1 MKKAGDHMREMNEY
15 GLFEQQSGLGKR
27 GGFTSLGQRITT
39 RHPQLRSQR
48 PVQPDSDEDEIYEEV
63 YPPRLPIS
71 ARRYSAGYDISDE
84 EVYEQGNTRLH
95 VRYVDVPKRR
105 QSLPPPPAA
114 PAPAKQSLRQPI
126 YEDGQT
132 QGRAVQPRRKLHW
145 LFFAGL
151 AMIIM
156 LVGWTAINLFGT
168 WWQTHQDDVTYGTPR
183 TFQLDAIVGHNNDSQ
198 TSPTHFIA
206 ENLHDKIIV
215 VEIPAGDIS
224 KSRSFAITTLTQGS
238 ELTPVTIEL
247 RDVNADGRPD
257 LLVHIGEP
265 GNVFTVILFNNGT
278 QFVSKV

>member
-1 MKKAGDHMREMNEY
+1 MRGMNEY

-27 GGFTSLGQRITT
+27 GGFTAQGERITT
-39 RHPQLRSQR
+39 RQPQLRSQR
-48 PVQPDSDEDEIYEEV
+48 PVQPDIDEEEIVEEV
-63 YPPRLPIS
+63 YPPRLPTS
-71 ARRYSAGYDISDE
+71 ARRYNAGYDISDE

-95 VRYVDVPKRR
+95 VRYVDIPKRR
-105 QSLPPPPAA
+105 QSQLPPA
-114 PAPAKQSLRQPI
+114 PHLKQSQRQPV
-126 YEDGQT
+126 YEDGKT
-132 QGRAVQPRRKLHW
+132 QSRAVHPRRKLHW

-168 WWQTHQDDVTYGTPR
+168 WWQMHQDDVTYGTPR

-215 VEIPAGDIS
+215 VEIPAGDIG
-224 KSRSFAITTLTQGS
+224 KARTYAITALAAGS

-247 RDVNADGRPD
+247 RDLNADGKPD
-257 LLVHIGEP
+257 LLVHIGDP

-278 QFVSKV
+278 QFVSKL

>member
-1 MKKAGDHMREMNEY
+1 MRGMNEY
-15 GLFEQQSGLGKR
+15 GLFEQRSGLGKR
-27 GGFTSLGQRITT
+27 GGFTSQGQRITT
-39 RHPQLRSQR
+39 RQPQIRSQR
-48 PVQPDSDEDEIYEEV
+48 QGQPDVDDDETYDEV
-63 YPPRLPIS
+63 YPPRLPTS

-95 VRYVDVPKRR
+95 VRYVDIPKRR
-105 QSLPPPPAA
+105 QALPPPPAA
-114 PAPAKQSLRQPI
+114 PAKQSPRQPI
-126 YEDGQT
+126 YEDEQT

-145 LFFAGL
+145 LFFVGL

-156 LVGWTAINLFGT
+156 IVGWTAINLFGT
-168 WWQTHQDDVTYGTPR
+168 WWQIHQDDVTYGTPR
-183 TFQLDAIVGHNNDSQ
+183 TFQLDALVGHNNDSQ

-224 KSRSFAITTLTQGS
+224 KSRSYAITALAAGS

-247 RDVNADGRPD
+247 RDVNADGKPD
-257 LLVHIGEP
+257 LLVHIGDS

>member
-1 MKKAGDHMREMNEY
+1 MKKAGEHMRGMNDY

-27 GGFTSLGQRITT
+27 GSFSSLGQRITA
-39 RHPQLRSQR
+39 RQPQLRSQR
-48 PVQPDSDEDEIYEEV
+48 PVQADVDDDEVIEEV
-63 YPPRLPIS
+63 YPPRLPSS
-71 ARRYSAGYDISDE
+71 ARRFGAGYDISDE
-84 EVYEQGNTRLH
+84 AVYEQGNTRFH

-105 QSLPPPPAA
+105 QSQLPPAPP
-114 PAPAKQSLRQPI
+114 PLKQSRQPI
-126 YEDGQT
+126 YEEEQE

-151 AMIIM
+151 ALLIM

-198 TSPTHFIA
+198 TSPTHFIV

-215 VEIPAGDIS
+215 VEMPAGDIS

-247 RDVNADGRPD
+247 RDINADGKPD
-257 LLVHIGEP
+257 LLVHIGDP
-265 GNVFTVILFNNGT
+265 GNVFTVILLNNGT
-278 QFVSKV
+278 QFVSKL

>member
-1 MKKAGDHMREMNEY
+1 VSGINEY
-15 GLFEQQSGLGKR
+15 GLFEQRSGLGNR
-27 GGFTSLGQRITT
+27 GGFTSQGQRITT
-39 RHPQLRSQR
+39 RQPQIRSQR
-48 PVQPDSDEDEIYEEV
+48 QVQPDNDEDEIYEEE
-63 YPPRLPIS
+63 YPPRLPTS
-71 ARRYSAGYDISDE
+71 ARRYTVGYDLSDE
-84 EVYEQGNTRLH
+84 EVYEQGNTRFH

-105 QSLPPPPAA
+105 KSLPPPAA
-114 PAPAKQSLRQPI
+114 PAPAKQSPRQPI
-126 YEDGQT
+126 YEDEQE

-151 AMIIM
+151 AMLIM
-156 LVGWTAINLFGT
+156 LLGWYALSMLST
-168 WWQTHQDDVTYGTPR
+168 WWQIHQDDVTYGTPR

-247 RDVNADGRPD
+247 RDVNADGKPD
-257 LLVHIGEP
+257 LLVHIGDP

-278 QFVSKV
+278 QFVSKL

>member
-1 MKKAGDHMREMNEY
+1 MSGINEY

-27 GGFTSLGQRITT
+27 GGFTAQGQRITT
-39 RHPQLRSQR
+39 RQPHIRSQR
-48 PVQPDSDEDEIYEEV
+48 TGQQDGDDDEIIEEV
-63 YPPRLPIS
+63 YPPRLPAS
-71 ARRYSAGYDISDE
+71 ARRYSEGYDVSDE
-84 EVYEQGNTRLH
+84 EVYESGNTRFH

-105 QSLPPPPAA
+105 HAQLPPAA
-114 PAPAKQSLRQPI
+114 PVKQSPRQSI
-126 YEDGQT
+126 YADGQE
-132 QGRAVQPRRKLHW
+132 QGRAVHPRRKLHW

-151 AMIIM
+151 ALLIM

-183 TFQLDAIVGHNNDSQ
+183 TYQLDAIVGHNNDSQ

-215 VEIPAGDIS
+215 VEMPAGDIS
-224 KSRSFAITTLTQGS
+224 KARTFAITTLTQGS

>member
-1 MKKAGDHMREMNEY
+1 MNEF

-27 GGFTSLGQRITT
+27 GSFTAQGQRITS
-39 RHPQLRSQR
+39 RQPQLRSQR
-48 PVQPDSDEDEIYEEV
+48 QGQQDVDDDEIIEEV
-63 YPPRLPIS
+63 YPPRLPAS
-71 ARRYSAGYDISDE
+71 ARRYSAGYDVSDE
-84 EVYEQGNTRLH
+84 EVYESGNTRLH

-105 QSLPPPPAA
+105 QSQLPPAA
-114 PAPAKQSLRQPI
+114 PPPLKQSRQPI
-126 YEDGQT
+126 YEDKQE
-132 QGRAVQPRRKLHW
+132 QGRAVHPRRKLHW

-151 AMIIM
+151 ALLIM

-183 TFQLDAIVGHNNDSQ
+183 TFQLDAIVGHNNDSP

-224 KSRSFAITTLTQGS
+224 KSRSYAITALAAGS

-278 QFVSKV
+278 QFVSKL